1 MHEGFA
7 AIILIAEHM
16 PVIVVPWDGAM
27 RRGRRGSRMADREDA
42 QARDTAGTGEGGSDI
57 QVEGGPAQG
66 RNEGSE
72 APQRLGMVFWVTVA
86 ISAAFVL
93 WGVLFTDNFTST
105 LATVVGWITE
115 GLGWLYMLIT
125 TFFLAFVIYLAF
137 SRYGKIKLG
146 QPDDKPEFGN
156 FAWFSM
162 LFQAG
167 MGIGLVF
174 WGVAEPLTHYNTPPL
189 GLAEARTPEAAT
201 LALQTAFFH
210 WCLHPWAMY
219 ATIGVAVA
227 YFTYRRGMANLQIST
242 VFRPLI
248 GDRVDGPIGNA
259 IDILAILATLFGV
272 AVSLGL
278 GTLQIAAGLSK
289 VFGLPNGIGLMLI
302 IIAVTAIAYMLSAST
317 PIDKGV
323 NYLSQASMYLAFAL
337 LVYFLIVGPTILQL
351 NTFTQELGVYLANLV
366 PQSLR
371 MSAFDPGEAEWL
383 GSWTIFF
390 WATWIAWGPYVGAFI
405 ARISRGRT
413 IREFIVGVLIGPS
426 LFSMIWFSVF
436 GSAGIRLDNQTNGN
450 LGEAVANDGAA
461 IALFE
466 FLGAYPLALL
476 TSLVALFLVFIFFV
490 AGADAGTIVLGS
502 MSAGGVLNPNTRIKL
517 TWGVIMA
524 ALAAALLLAG
534 GGGPDALSG
543 LTNGAILAATPF
555 GILMVFMCY
564 GLYKTLRTDYRE
576 ERRELQQAMA
586 YDREMEL
593 QQMREIMAGPPR
605 RVRRVPPTS
614 TNPPAPNPNERR

>member
-1 MHEGFA
+1 
-7 AIILIAEHM
+7 
-16 PVIVVPWDGAM
+16 
-27 RRGRRGSRMADREDA
+27 
-42 QARDTAGTGEGGSDI
+42 
-57 QVEGGPAQG
+57 
-66 RNEGSE
+66 
-72 APQRLGMVFWVTVA
+72 
-86 ISAAFVL
+86 
-93 WGVLFTDNFTST
+93 
-105 LATVVGWITE
+105 
-115 GLGWLYMLIT
+115 
-125 TFFLAFVIYLAF
+125 
-137 SRYGKIKLG
+137 
-146 QPDDKPEFGN
+146 
-156 FAWFSM
+156 
-162 LFQAG
+162 

-227 YFTYRRGMANLQIST
+227 YFSYRRGMRNLQIST

-248 GDRVDGPIGNA
+248 GDRVDGPLGNA

-278 GTLQIAAGLSK
+278 GTLQIAAGLST
-289 VFGLPNGIGLMLI
+289 VFGLPDGVGMMLI
-302 IIAVTAIAYMLSAST
+302 IIGVTAVAYMLSAST
-317 PIDKGV
+317 PIEKGV
-323 NYLSQASMYLAFAL
+323 NWLSQASMYLAFLL
-337 LVYFLIVGPTILQL
+337 LVYFLVVGPTILQL
-351 NTFTQELGVYLANLV
+351 NTFTQELGVYLANIV

-371 MSAFDPGEAEWL
+371 MSAFDPQEAEWL

-413 IREFIVGVLIGPS
+413 IREFIVGVLVGPS

-436 GSAGIRLDNQTNGN
+436 GAAGIRLDNRTNGD

-466 FLGAYPLALL
+466 FLGQYPLALL

-502 MSAGGVLNPNTRIKL
+502 MSAGGVLNPKTSIKL

-524 ALAAALLLAG
+524 ALAVALLLAG

-555 GILMVFMCY
+555 GILMVPMCY
-564 GLYKTLRTDYRE
+564 GLYKTLKTDFRE
-576 ERRELQQAMA
+576 ERRQLQEAMA
-586 YDREMEL
+586 YDRQVEMR
-593 QQMREIMAGPPR
+593 QMQEILHPQPR
-605 RVRRVPPTS
+605 RLRHVRMADRQPT
-614 TNPPAPNPNERR
+614 TAEDLQDPEKPRT

>member
-1 MHEGFA
+1 MT
-7 AIILIAEHM
+7 
-16 PVIVVPWDGAM
+16 D
-27 RRGRRGSRMADREDA
+27 RADTQGGGE
-42 QARDTAGTGEGGSDI
+42 QA
-57 QVEGGPAQG
+57 
-66 RNEGSE
+66 
-72 APQRLGMVFWVTVA
+72 QRLGVVFWATVA
-86 ISAAFVL
+86 IAGAFVL
-93 WGVLFTDNFTST
+93 WGVLFTDNFTS
-105 LATVVGWITE
+105 ATGTIVGWITE

-125 TFFLAFVIYLAF
+125 TFFLGFVIYLAF

-146 QPDDKPEFGN
+146 QPDDEPEFGY
-156 FAWFSM
+156 FAWFAM

-189 GLAEARTPEAAT
+189 GLTEARTPEAAS

-227 YFTYRRGMANLQIST
+227 YFTYRRGMSNLQIST

-248 GDRVDGPIGNA
+248 GDRVDGPVGNA

-278 GTLQIAAGLSK
+278 GTLQIAAGLST
-289 VFGLPNGIGLMLI
+289 VFGLPDGVGMLLI
-302 IIAVTAIAYMLSAST
+302 IVAVTAVAYMLSAAT
-317 PIDKGV
+317 PIEKGI
-323 NYLSQASMYLAFAL
+323 NYLSQASMYLAFLL
-337 LVYFLIVGPTILQL
+337 LVYFLVVGPTLLQL
-351 NTFTQELGVYLANLV
+351 NTFTEELGVYLANLV

-371 MSAFDPGEAEWL
+371 MSAFDPQEAEWL

-405 ARISRGRT
+405 ARISKGRT

-436 GSAGIRLDNQTNGN
+436 GAAGIRLDNRTNGD
-450 LGEAVANDGAA
+450 LGEAVANDGASV
-461 IALFE
+461 ALFE
-466 FLGAYPLALL
+466 FLGQYPLALL
-476 TSLVALFLVFIFFV
+476 TSLLALFLVFIFFV
-490 AGADAGTIVLGS
+490 AGADAGTVVLGS
-502 MSAGGVLNPNTRIKL
+502 MSAGGVLNPKTSIKL

-524 ALAAALLLAG
+524 GLAVALLLAG

-555 GILMVFMCY
+555 GILMVPMCY
-564 GLYKTLRTDYRE
+564 GLYKTLKTDYRE
-576 ERRELQQAMA
+576 ERRQLQEAMA
-586 YDREMEL
+586 YDRQVEMR
-593 QQMREIMAGPPR
+593 QMQEMMHPQPR
-605 RVRRVPPTS
+605 RLRHVRMVDRQS
-614 TNPPAPNPNERR
+614 TTAEDPQNPEKPRT

>member
-1 MHEGFA
+1 
-7 AIILIAEHM
+7 
-16 PVIVVPWDGAM
+16 
-27 RRGRRGSRMADREDA
+27 MADGV
-42 QARDTAGTGEGGSDI
+42 GTQGGSGVGEGE
-57 QVEGGPAQG
+57 QA
-66 RNEGSE
+66 
-72 APQRLGMVFWVTVA
+72 QRLGVVFWVTVA
-86 ISAAFVL
+86 IAAAFVL
-93 WGVLFTDNFTST
+93 WGVLFTENFTST
-105 LATVVGWITE
+105 LGSVVGWITD

-125 TFFLAFVIYLAF
+125 TFFLVFVIYLAF

-146 QPDDKPEFGN
+146 QPDDEPEFGY
-156 FAWFSM
+156 FAWFAM

-174 WGVAEPLTHYNTPPL
+174 WGVAEPVTHYNTPPL
-189 GLAEARTPEAAT
+189 GLAEGRTPEAAA

-219 ATIGVAVA
+219 ATIGIAVA
-227 YFTYRRGMANLQIST
+227 YFSYRRGMSNLQIST
-242 VFRPLI
+242 VFRPLL
-248 GDRVDGPIGNA
+248 GDRVDGPVGNA

-278 GTLQIAAGLSK
+278 GTLQIAAGLNA
-289 VFGLPNGIGLMLI
+289 VFGLPDGIGMMMV
-302 IIAVTAIAYMLSAST
+302 IIAVTAVAYMLSAST

-323 NYLSQASMYLAFAL
+323 NILSQASMYLAFL
-337 LVYFLIVGPTILQL
+337 LLIYFLVVGPTILQL
-351 NTFTQELGVYLANLV
+351 NAFTQELGVYLANLV
-366 PQSLR
+366 PQSFR
-371 MSAFDPGEAEWL
+371 MSAFDAGEAEWL

-413 IREFIVGVLIGPS
+413 IREFVVGVLIGPS

-436 GSAGIRLDNQTNGN
+436 GAAGIQLDERTNGN

-461 IALFE
+461 VALFE
-466 FLGAYPLALL
+466 FLGQYPLALL
-476 TSLVALFLVFIFFV
+476 TSLLALFLIFIFFV

-502 MSAGGVLNPNTRIKL
+502 MSAGGVLNPKTSIKL

-555 GILMVFMCY
+555 GIIMVPMCY
-564 GLYKTLRTDYRE
+564 GLYKTLKTDFRE
-576 ERRELQQAMA
+576 ERREMQAL
-586 YDREMEL
+586 MEL
-593 QQMREIMAGPPR
+593 DR
-605 RVRRVPPTS
+605 RDEARRYAQDARS
-614 TNPPAPNPNERR
+614 RPAPVKPGDANRQRMSAEDPEQRRT

>member
-1 MHEGFA
+1 MTVT
-7 AIILIAEHM
+7 AILTHSGG
-16 PVIVVPWDGAM
+16 W
-27 RRGRRGSRMADREDA
+27 RGREGSRVADREDPRA
-42 QARDTAGTGEGGSDI
+42 GETAGTG
-57 QVEGGPAQG
+57 QG
-66 RNEGSE
+66 RSETDIERQAEQAGTRHEGDE
-72 APQRLGMVFWVTVA
+72 AQQLGSVFWITLA
-86 ISAAFVL
+86 ISAAFCL
-93 WGVLFTDNFTST
+93 WGVFALESFSSV
-105 LATVVGWITE
+105 LSGIVGWITTD
-115 GLGWLYMLIT
+115 LGWVYMLIT
-125 TFFLAFVIYLAF
+125 SFFLVFVIYLAF

-146 QPDDKPEFGN
+146 QPDDEPEFGY
-156 FAWFSM
+156 FAWFAM

-174 WGVAEPLTHYNTPPL
+174 WGVAEPITHYNTPPL

-227 YFTYRRGMANLQIST
+227 YFTYRRGMQNLQIST

-248 GDRVDGPIGNA
+248 GDRVDGPMGKA
-259 IDILAILATLFGV
+259 IDVIAILATLFGV

-278 GTLQIAAGLSK
+278 GTLQIAAGLNK
-289 VFGLPNGIGLMLI
+289 VFGLPNGIPLMLI
-302 IIAVTAIAYMLSAST
+302 IIGVTAVAYMLSAST

-323 NYLSQASMYLAFAL
+323 NYLSQASMYLAFL
-337 LVYFLIVGPTILQL
+337 LLIYFLVIGPTILQL
-351 NTFTQELGVYLANLV
+351 NTFTQELGVYLGNIV

-371 MSAFDPGEAEWL
+371 MSAFDPREAEWL

-436 GSAGIRLDNQTNGN
+436 GAAGIRLDNQTGGN

-466 FLGAYPLALL
+466 FLGQYPLALL

-502 MSAGGVLNPNTRIKL
+502 MSAGGVLNPKTRIKL

-524 ALAAALLLAG
+524 ALAVALLLAG
-534 GGGPDALSG
+534 GGGPDALGG

-555 GILMVFMCY
+555 GILMVPMCY
-564 GLYKTLRTDYRE
+564 GLFKTLRTDFRE
-576 ERRELQQAMA
+576 ERKQLQEAMA
-586 YDREMEL
+586 YDRQVEIR
-593 QQMREIMAGPPR
+593 QMQEIMHPPPR
-605 RVRRVPPTS
+605 RLRHIRVPDR
-614 TNPPAPNPNERR
+614 PPSNLDE

>member
-1 MHEGFA
+1 MTNDHS
-7 AIILIAEHM
+7 
-16 PVIVVPWDGAM
+16 PVEQRSGADG
-27 RRGRRGSRMADREDA
+27 GDDA
-42 QARDTAGTGEGGSDI
+42 Q
-57 QVEGGPAQG
+57 
-66 RNEGSE
+66 
-72 APQRLGMVFWVTVA
+72 QRVGAVFWVTIA
-86 ISAAFVL
+86 ITLAFVL
-93 WGVLFTDNFTST
+93 WGVLSLQSFTDV
-105 LATVVGWITE
+105 LGAVVGFITRN
-115 GLGWLYMLIT
+115 LGWAYMLIT
-125 TFFLAFVIYLAF
+125 SFFLGFIIFLAC

-146 QPDDKPEFGN
+146 GPDDKPEFSN
-156 FAWFSM
+156 FAWFAM

-219 ATIGVAVA
+219 ATIGLAVA

-289 VFGLPNGIGLMLI
+289 VFGLPHGIGLMLI
-302 IIAVTAIAYMLSAST
+302 IIAVTAVAYMLSAST

-323 NYLSQASMYLAFAL
+323 NYLSQASMYLAFVL
-337 LVYFLIVGPTILQL
+337 LIYFLVIGPTILQL
-351 NTFTQELGVYLANLV
+351 NTFTQELGVYLGNIV

-371 MSAFDPGEAEWL
+371 MSAFDPREAEWL

-413 IREFIVGVLIGPS
+413 IREFIVGVLVGPS
-426 LFSMIWFSVF
+426 VFSMIWFSVF
-436 GSAGIRLDNQTNGN
+436 GAAGIQHDNATNGTFSQT
-450 LGEAVANDGAA
+450 LYNDGAA
-461 IALFE
+461 VALFE
-466 FLGAYPLALL
+466 FLGQYPLALF
-476 TSLVALFLVFIFFV
+476 TSILALFLIFIFFV
-490 AGADAGTIVLGS
+490 AGADAGTVVLGS
-502 MSAGGVLNPNTRIKL
+502 MSTGGVLNPRVAIKL

-524 ALAAALLLAG
+524 LIAAVLLVAG
-534 GGGPDALSG
+534 GGGSDALNG

-555 GILMVFMCY
+555 GLLMIPMCY
-564 GLYKTLRTDYRE
+564 GLYRTLAADRRE
-576 ERRELQQAMA
+576 EERQEL
-586 YDREMEL
+586 R
-593 QQMREIMAGPPR
+593 
-605 RVRRVPPTS
+605 
-614 TNPPAPNPNERR
+614 